1 MLFLTFF
8 LCQLK
13 KEEEIFVG
21 YYFDLASVLLLVSL
35 PMSLLGFATVEH
47 QVRAQLAGV
56 NDLGGNKLNFQ
67 LL

>member
-1 MLFLTFF
+1 MR
-8 LCQLK
+8 QLK
-13 KEEEIFVG
+13 VVG